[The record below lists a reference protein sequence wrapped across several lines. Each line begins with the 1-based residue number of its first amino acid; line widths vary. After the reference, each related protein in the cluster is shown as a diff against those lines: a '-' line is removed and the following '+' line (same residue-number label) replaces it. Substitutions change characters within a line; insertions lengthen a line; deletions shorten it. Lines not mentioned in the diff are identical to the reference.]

1 MSKELTLQ
9 ETGSMLMAAQKI
21 VLCCHVS
28 PDGDTLGSALG
39 LYSYLKKQGK
49 EITLFVDDVIGKSFS
64 FLPGIEACQ
73 RPEEGQKLQA
83 DILCVIDASSYDRVG
98 IVNQV
103 VEAKA
108 LMNIDHHIS
117 NTRFADYLYLDPKA
131 AATGEVMCMLFDAMG
146 WEMDQGIAT
155 DFYTAITT
163 DCGSFRYSNT
173 TSRTMQL
180 AAKLLEHGV
189 KPNEISDAMDV
200 NTREN
205 IELLGKVLPSLN
217 FAFDDRVAYLSLP
230 NELYNKDV
238 STDNFISYPR
248 YLEGVD
254 VAIFFKAVEP
264 EVTRVSM
271 RSSQTDVAK
280 IALHFGGGGHVKAA
294 GCTIYAPIEEARRQL
309 LEEIGKV
316 L

>member
-9 ETGSMLMAAQKI
+9 ETGAMLMAAQKI

-39 LYSYLKKQGK
+39 LYSYLNKQGK
-49 EITLFVDDVIGKSFS
+49 NITLFVDDVIGKSFS

-117 NTRFADYLYLDPKA
+117 NTHFADYLYLDTKA
-131 AATGEVMCMLFDAMG
+131 AATGEIMCMLFETMG

-180 AAKLLEHGV
+180 AAKLLDYGV

-205 IELLGKVLPSLN
+205 VELLGKVLPSLT
-217 FAFDDRVAYLSLP
+217 FAFDDRVAYLSLT

-238 STDNFISYPR
+238 STDNFVSYPR

-271 RSSQTDVAK
+271 RSSKTDVAK
-280 IALHFGGGGHVKAA
+280 IALKFGGGGHVKAA

-309 LEEIGKV
+309 LAEIGKV